1 MKNITNR
8 IFLVVFFA
16 AVISVGCLFFLF
28 VYQEKTV
35 NKYNAL
41 VDGYIENRR
50 LMSEISQKMYE
61 LQARVASHVVT
72 DDADTLE
79 RSEANIME
87 INDEIT
93 GLFQQMKKRLTDD
106 DEKEIFRE
114 VTKSY
119 NALEEQ
125 VKVAL
130 KFSGQGAEESAEY
143 YICEIMDSYIQKS
156 NEAFDGYYERM
167 KKNVSFEKQRLNEEM
182 QRIVL
187 WRNVSFAFVV
197 VVIGTCLLI
206 VHRSGQRIVDD
217 QKRETDQHNTHIMD
231 MQYKTIVGMA
241 NLIESRDGE
250 TGEHVKRTSAYA
262 VMIANEL
269 MAQGVYPDDIT
280 KEYMDNLW
288 KAAPLHDIG
297 KIVVSDSILQKPGKL
312 TTEEFDRI
320 KLHASEGGKIID
332 GTLEAIDDKE
342 YLDMAHQVARYHHE
356 KWDGSGYPEGLR
368 GEEIPLCARI
378 MAVADVFDAL
388 ISKRCYKDA
397 MSVEKAYEII
407 RESSGSH
414 FDPTVA
420 EAFVRI
426 RPQVEAY
433 LREEDEDEGIRF
445 K

>member
-1 MKNITNR
+1 MKNITKR
-8 IFLVVFFA
+8 IFFAVFFA
-16 AVISVGCLFFLF
+16 AVISVGCLFFLL
-28 VYQEKTV
+28 VYQEKTTD
-35 NKYNAL
+35 KYNAL

-50 LMSEISQKMYE
+50 LMSEISQNMYE
-61 LQARVASHVVT
+61 LQARVASHVVSN
-72 DDADTLE
+72 DPEALE
-79 RSEANIME
+79 RYESGIHE
-87 INDEIT
+87 IDDEIT
-93 GLFQQMKKRLTDD
+93 SLFRQMKERLMDD
-106 DEKEIFRE
+106 GEKEIFRE

-119 NALEEQ
+119 NALDDQ

-130 KFSGQGAEESAEY
+130 KFSGQGAEEATEY
-143 YICEIMDSYIQKS
+143 YVCEIMDTYIQKC
-156 NEAFDGYYERM
+156 NEAFDGYYDRM
-167 KKNVSFEKQRLNEEM
+167 KVNVEQEKERLNEEM
-182 QRIVL
+182 QRVAL
-187 WRNVSFAFVV
+187 WRDISFAFVV
-197 VVIGTCLLI
+197 FVIGMCLLI
-206 VHRSGQRIVDD
+206 VYRSGRRIVND
-217 QKRETDQHNTHIMD
+217 QERESEEYNTHIMD

-269 MAQGVYPDDIT
+269 MSKGIYADDIT
-280 KEYMDNLW
+280 KDYMDNLW

-312 TTEEFDRI
+312 TPEEFDKI

-342 YLDMAHQVARYHHE
+342 YLDMAHKVARYHHE
-356 KWDGSGYPEGLR
+356 KWDGSGYPEGLK

-388 ISKRCYKDA
+388 ISKRCYKEA
-397 MSVEKAYEII
+397 MSVDKAYEII
-407 RESSGSH
+407 KESSGSH
-414 FDPTVA
+414 FDPEVA
-420 EAFVRI
+420 KAFVGI

-433 LREEDEDEGIRF
+433 LREEDADEGIRF